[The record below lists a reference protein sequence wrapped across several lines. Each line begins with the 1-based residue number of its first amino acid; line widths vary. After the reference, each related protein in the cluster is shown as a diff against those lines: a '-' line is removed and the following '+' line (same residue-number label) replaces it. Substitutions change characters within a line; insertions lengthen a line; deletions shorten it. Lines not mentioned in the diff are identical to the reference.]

1 MGRVSGEGCGAGL
14 GLEELRTERGGPW
27 MDSKLSEARS
37 SQHKIEGL
45 HARLNDLLQSLDKAE
60 LHGAAAYVSMALDS
74 IQRDYPEI
82 SSTR

>member
-1 MGRVSGEGCGAGL
+1 
-14 GLEELRTERGGPW
+14 
-27 MDSKLSEARS
+27 MDSKLSQATS

-45 HARLNDLLQSLDKAE
+45 HAKLNDLLESLDKAE

-74 IQRDYPEI
+74 IQRDYPKV

>member
-1 MGRVSGEGCGAGL
+1 
-14 GLEELRTERGGPW
+14 
-27 MDSKLSEARS
+27 MDSNLSEARS

-45 HARLNDLLQSLDKAE
+45 HARLNDLLDSLDKAE

-74 IQRDYPEI
+74 IKRDFPEI

>member
-1 MGRVSGEGCGAGL
+1 
-14 GLEELRTERGGPW
+14 

-37 SQHKIEGL
+37 SQHQIEGL
-45 HARLNDLLQSLDKAE
+45 HAKLNDLLESLDKAE

-74 IQRDYPEI
+74 IQRDFPEV

>member
-1 MGRVSGEGCGAGL
+1 
-14 GLEELRTERGGPW
+14 

-45 HARLNDLLQSLDKAE
+45 HARLNDLLESLDKAE
-60 LHGAAAYVSMALDS
+60 LHGAAAYVSMAVDS
-74 IQRDYPEI
+74 IQRDFPGI